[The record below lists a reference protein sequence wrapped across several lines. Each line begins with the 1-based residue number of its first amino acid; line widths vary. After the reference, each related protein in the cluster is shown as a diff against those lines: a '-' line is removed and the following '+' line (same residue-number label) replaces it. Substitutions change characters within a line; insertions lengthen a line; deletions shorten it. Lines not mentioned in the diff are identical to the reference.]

1 MVGNGGEGIEQ
12 ERHHVLDRRRAGVLL
27 HPTSLP
33 GPFDHGV
40 LGPDA
45 RRFIDFLGSAG
56 FTVWQT
62 LPLGPVDVTLSPY
75 RVKSSRAG
83 NPRLIALDL
92 PDDAAWRPSAAALDG
107 TRNWDSRRKLIRQSC
122 DQFCRLASEADRRRF
137 ASFIRSERAW
147 LRPFA
152 LFEALQERF
161 DGRAWWEWPE
171 RLRNRDTEALRRVRI
186 EERRTIRHIAFEQF
200 VFANEW
206 QALKKYANDRGI
218 SLFGDLPIYIDLDS
232 VDVWWKR
239 ELFFIE
245 ENGRPIRVA
254 GVPPDYFSEDGQ
266 LWGNPIYDWE
276 RMQSDGFRWWIDRVR
291 AELDRF
297 DLVRIDHFRA
307 LEAYW
312 EIPGGATTAKDGRWT
327 AGPGADLLEALSKEV
342 AIDRLVAEDLGTVT
356 PAVYALRDRFGIPG
370 VLVLQFAF
378 DGSRDNP
385 FLPSNHCVHTVVY
398 SGTHDNDT
406 TVGWYA
412 SLDERT
418 REFANHQL
426 QCRSEEI
433 PRALI
438 RAVLESP
445 AKLAILPMQD
455 LLEIG
460 SQHRMNTPGT
470 TTGNWAWRFSW
481 EAPTSSH
488 VRRYRDL
495 LERFGR

>member
-1 MVGNGGEGIEQ
+1 MADGGEGIEQ

-40 LGPDA
+40 LGSDA
-45 RRFIDFLGSAG
+45 RRFVDFLRSAG

-62 LPLGPVDVTLSPY
+62 LPLGPVDATLSPY
-75 RVKSSRAG
+75 GVKSSRAG

-92 PDDAAWRPSAAALDG
+92 PDDVPWRPSAAALDEA
-107 TRNWDSRRKLIRQSC
+107 RSWESRRKLIRWAC
-122 DQFCRLASEADRRRF
+122 DQFCRLAPEADRRRF

-147 LRPFA
+147 LLPFA

-171 RLRNRDTEALRRVRI
+171 RLRNRDPEALRRVRT
-186 EERRTIRHIAFEQF
+186 EERQAIRQIAFEQF
-200 VFANEW
+200 VFATEW
-206 QALKKYANDRGI
+206 QALKRYANDRGVY
-218 SLFGDLPIYIDLDS
+218 LFGDLPIYIDMDS
-232 VDVWWKR
+232 VDVWR
-239 ELFFIE
+239 HRRLFRIE
-245 ENGRPIRVA
+245 ADGRPIRVA

-266 LWGNPIYDWE
+266 LWGNPVYDWE

-291 AELDRF
+291 SELDRF

-327 AGPGADLLEALSKEV
+327 AGPGADFLEALSKEI

-385 FLPSNHCVHTVVY
+385 FLPSNHRVHAVVY

-406 TVGWYA
+406 TLGWYA
-412 SLDERT
+412 SLDEGT
-418 REFANHQL
+418 REFVNHQL

-445 AKLAILPMQD
+445 AKLAIVPMQD
-455 LLEIG
+455 LLELG

-481 EAPTSSH
+481 EDPTSDH